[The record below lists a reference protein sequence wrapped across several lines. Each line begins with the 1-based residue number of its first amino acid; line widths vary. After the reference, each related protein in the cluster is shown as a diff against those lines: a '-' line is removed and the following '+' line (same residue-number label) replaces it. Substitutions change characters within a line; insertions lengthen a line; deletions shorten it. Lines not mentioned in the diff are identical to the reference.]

1 MNEFLQPLLGGLHIL
16 ANPMIWVYIAIGTV
30 IGVIVGALPGIGT
43 TQAYGLCL
51 PFTFIMTPVNAISL
65 LMGITVGNQFGNS
78 IPAILIGLPGSPAAI
93 LTVVEGYTMQKRGE
107 GGLALGVTFVASLG
121 GQFVSILFFILLVV
135 PLMEAAYI
143 FMQPEQFAIY
153 LFGLVAIS
161 SITGKNVVK
170 GIISAAFGV
179 GIGLVGLDLMNLTPR
194 FDFGFRVV
202 RSGFEPT
209 AVMIGLL
216 AVSEL
221 FRSARQSFQWRPT
234 GGVEASSI
242 TRFPAWRKWK
252 RTLPFM
258 LFGTIVGTLIGAI
271 PGAGGMAS
279 TMVSY
284 QWAQFFSKH
293 PEEFGNGSIDGI
305 AANEAAQNSSN
316 CGELVPTLAL
326 GIPSS
331 GSMVFLLGALTAH
344 GFIPGPM
351 MIRQAP
357 HLFNASVA
365 GLLGS
370 TIILAITGWYTCS
383 LMLKAVS
390 INRQSVIIFALATV
404 VIGVYST
411 NSRVFDV
418 FVALAA
424 GAVGYFMMGYGY
436 STPAAA
442 LGVILGVGL
451 EKNLRLGLNLVDGS
465 FVRLLSRPIT
475 GTVVALALIVL
486 AYGVYRMI
494 QLRKKMTQKTAG

>member
-1 MNEFLQPLLGGLHIL
+1 
-16 ANPMIWVYIAIGTV
+16 
-30 IGVIVGALPGIGT
+30 
-43 TQAYGLCL
+43 
-51 PFTFIMTPVNAISL
+51 
-65 LMGITVGNQFGNS
+65 
-78 IPAILIGLPGSPAAI
+78 
-93 LTVVEGYTMQKRGE
+93 
-107 GGLALGVTFVASLG
+107 
-121 GQFVSILFFILLVV
+121 
-135 PLMEAAYI
+135 
-143 FMQPEQFAIY
+143 
-153 LFGLVAIS
+153 
-161 SITGKNVVK
+161 
-170 GIISAAFGV
+170 
-179 GIGLVGLDLMNLTPR
+179 
-194 FDFGFRVV
+194 
-202 RSGFEPT
+202 
-209 AVMIGLL
+209 
-216 AVSEL
+216 
-221 FRSARQSFQWRPT
+221 
-234 GGVEASSI
+234 
-242 TRFPAWRKWK
+242 
-252 RTLPFM
+252 M

>member
-1 MNEFLQPLLGGLHIL
+1 MLGGLHLL
-16 ANPMIWVYIAIGTV
+16 ANPMIWIYITIGTI

-51 PFTFIMTPVNAISL
+51 PFTFMMTPVNAISL

-107 GGLALGVTFVASLG
+107 GALALGVTFAASLG

-135 PLMEAAYI
+135 PLMGAAYV

-161 SITGKNVVK
+161 SITGKNVIK
-170 GIISAAFGV
+170 GLVSAAFGV
-179 GIGLVGLDLMNLTPR
+179 GIGLVGLDLINLTPR
-194 FDFGFRVV
+194 FDFGFRAV
-202 RSGFEPT
+202 RSGFETT

-221 FRSARQSFQWRPT
+221 FRSARQSFPWRPVT
-234 GGVEASSI
+234 GVEAALT
-242 TRFPAWRKWK
+242 TRFPAWHKWK

-258 LFGTIVGTLIGAI
+258 LFGTVVGTLIGAI

-279 TMVSY
+279 VMVSY

-293 PEEFGNGSIDGI
+293 PEEFGHGSIDGI
-305 AANEAAQNSSN
+305 AANEAAQNASN

-331 GSMVFLLGALTAH
+331 GSMVFLLGALTVH

-357 HLFNASVA
+357 HLFNATIA

-370 TIILAITGWYTCS
+370 TVLLAITGWYTCW

-404 VIGVYST
+404 VIGVFST
-411 NSRVFDV
+411 NLRVFDV

-424 GAVGYFMMGYGY
+424 GIVGYFMKGYGY
-436 STPAAA
+436 SCAAAA
-442 LGVILGVGL
+442 LGVILGDGL
-451 EKNLRLGLNLVDGS
+451 ERNLRLGLNLVDGS

-475 GTVVALALIVL
+475 GSIVALALIVL
-486 AYGVYRMI
+486 GYGVYRMI
-494 QLRKKMTQKTAG
+494 KLRKQIAMMAEKPA